1 MENTPNTPNIQQTPP
16 QNSHEMQP
24 STLFNGEYYQP
35 YGIADLPTA
44 QPIKKRSYTVFE
56 SISAVIC
63 LAMGFLFIHYCF
75 AYIGGIFGGAFWAL
89 FGALAAV
96 FAKVKK
102 LPVKAGHIAVFAVAE
117 LFCFVPLFCANRTIN
132 TLAAFF
138 VFGLFCYLGVSLS
151 GAKLFG
157 DRFVGD
163 LFRSVF
169 VRPFA
174 SFGECPKATFGLFGR
189 LKAGKNVLYVLLG
202 LLIALPLTLVV
213 AALLISS
220 DAMFADLMSG
230 ILDYLP
236 EFSFDTVSELIWG
249 IPVAFFLCGILFSAE
264 KKLAPRTEEAPACR
278 VIPLAAV
285 CTAVTPIC
293 VFYLMYVLV
302 QFRYLIAA
310 LGGSLPEEYSY
321 SDFARQGFFELCA
334 VAAIDLFVI
343 LLMQAFTVRRENDRR
358 PAALK
363 AYTVIISV
371 FTLLL
376 IATAVS
382 KMLLYIGEYGM
393 TPLRIYTSWFMAVLA
408 VLFVII
414 MLWQFV
420 KLPLWKT
427 VFAAFTVMFGVLCF
441 SNTDGIIARYNI
453 SAYQSGALTE
463 VDFSLLQELG
473 TSAIPAVADAYEAN
487 PYYASQLLGECNTQL
502 RSNRE
507 DAPEKYAAYFSIPRL
522 KAEQT
527 LAENEDLLE
536 GYYEEDDSFSYRRA
550 YRYYR

>member
-1 MENTPNTPNIQQTPP
+1 MQNTPQTQQMPP
-16 QNSHEMQP
+16 QP
-24 STLFNGEYYQP
+24 STIFNGEYVQPP

-44 QPIKKRSYTVFE
+44 QPIKKRSYTLFE
-56 SISAVIC
+56 SITAVIC
-63 LAMGFLFIHYCF
+63 LMMGFLFIHYAF
-75 AYIGGIFGGAFWAL
+75 FYHGGIFGGAFWAL
-89 FGALAAV
+89 FGILAAV

-102 LPVKAGHIAVFAVAE
+102 LPLTAGHITVFAVAE
-117 LFCFVPLFCANRTIN
+117 LFCLVPLFSANRTIN

-138 VFGLFCYLGVSLS
+138 VFALFCYLGISLS

-157 DRFVGD
+157 ERFVRD
-163 LFRSVF
+163 FFSSVF
-169 VRPFA
+169 SRPFA
-174 SFGECPKATFGLFGR
+174 SFAECPKATFGLFGR
-189 LKAGKNVLYVLLG
+189 LKAGKSVLYVLLG
-202 LLIALPLTLVV
+202 LLIAVPLTIVV

-220 DAMFADLMSG
+220 DDMFADVMGGFIDL
-230 ILDYLP
+230 LP
-236 EFSFDTVSELIWG
+236 EFSFDTITQLIWG

-264 KKLAPRTEEAPACR
+264 KKLAPRTESAPTCR
-278 VIPLAAV
+278 VIPLMAV

-293 VFYLMYVLV
+293 LFYLAYVLV

-321 SDFARQGFFELCA
+321 SQFARQGFFELCA

-343 LLMQAFTVRRENDRR
+343 LLMQAFTVRKENDRR

-363 AYTVIISV
+363 AYTVIISA

-393 TPLRIYTSWFMAVLA
+393 TPLRIYTSWFMALLA
-408 VLFVII
+408 VMFIII

-441 SNTDGIIARYNI
+441 SNTDAIIARYNVN
-453 SAYQSGALTE
+453 AYQSGALEE
-463 VDFSLLQELG
+463 VDFSLLKELG
-473 TSAIPAVADAYEAN
+473 TSAIPAVADAYEAD
-487 PYYASQLLGECNTQL
+487 PEYAAELLGRCDTQL
-502 RSNRE
+502 SLNRTE
-507 DAPEKYAAYFSIPRL
+507 EPEKYAAYFSIPRL
-522 KAEQT
+522 IAEQT
-527 LAENEDLLE
+527 LAENKGLLE
-536 GYYEEDDSFSYRRA
+536 GYYEEDDDDFGYRSLS
-550 YRYYR
+550 RYYR